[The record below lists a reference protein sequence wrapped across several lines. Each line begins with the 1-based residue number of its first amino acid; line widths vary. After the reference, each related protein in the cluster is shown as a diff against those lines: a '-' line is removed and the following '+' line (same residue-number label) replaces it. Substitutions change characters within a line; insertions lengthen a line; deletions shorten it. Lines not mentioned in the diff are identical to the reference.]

1 MICRNRNSLACG
13 FCFRCSRG
21 RQSAHSS
28 IGIEPESQRRLTSAA
43 TIELKDLVPFI
54 DWSPF
59 FHTWELRGVYP
70 KILQHEKHG
79 EEARKLFADAQK
91 LLEKIVGEKLI
102 QPRGVYGFFPANRV
116 GDDVEAL
123 PRRIA
128 REGPEPLSI
137 SSASKSKRADGT
149 PNWCLADFVAPKH
162 RHQHPTSDVT
172 ITSAPSPS
180 PRGTA

>member
-1 MICRNRNSLACG
+1 MRVLSSDVAADVSPLHLCQRI
-13 FCFRCSRG
+13 SRAD
-21 RQSAHSS
+21 S
-28 IGIEPESQRRLTSAA
+28 RRLLPIALA
-43 TIELKDLVPFI
+43 DLVPFI

-91 LLEKIVGEKLI
+91 LLEKIVGKKLI

-116 GDDVEAL
+116 GDDVELYTDESRAKVL
-123 PRRIA
+123 TTFHFLRQQIA
-128 REGPEPLSI
+128 
-137 SSASKSKRADGT
+137 KDDGT

-162 RHQHPTSDVT
+162 STFNVRTSN
-172 ITSAPSPS
+172 IERLHWARLP
-180 PRGTA
+180 